1 MNDTNI
7 LSKFD
12 YPKGYKKLRE
22 LNLTDFE
29 FWYFIPDDQ
38 LPKRFVGMSQRY
50 PTRKY
55 IPYAR
60 RDDCDDIACF
70 EYGKGETVYIVH
82 DFAGA
87 GFEERKCYSNIW
99 GWLKDAIDELIS
111 ENPI

>member
-1 MNDTNI
+1 M
-7 LSKFD
+7 
-12 YPKGYKKLRE
+12 
-22 LNLTDFE
+22 NLTDFE

-55 IPYAR
+55 IPFAR

-70 EYGKGETVYIVH
+70 EYGKGENVYIVH

-87 GFEERKCYSNIW
+87 GFEERKCYSNIG